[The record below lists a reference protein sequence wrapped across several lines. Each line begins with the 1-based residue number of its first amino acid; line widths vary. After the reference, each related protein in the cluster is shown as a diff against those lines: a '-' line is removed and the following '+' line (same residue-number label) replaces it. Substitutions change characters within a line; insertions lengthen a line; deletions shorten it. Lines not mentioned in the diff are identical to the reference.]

1 MAMTRRSFT
10 RRGLAALALAGF
22 PCAVQAQAKEFKVGA
37 ALSLSGIFSRDATQ
51 LKEVYDLWA
60 DTVNKAGGIK
70 VKGAG
75 YPVRITYYDDE
86 SSPQKNAQ
94 LVERLATSDKV
105 DLMLG
110 AFGSSVVFAASA

>member
-10 RRGLAALALAGF
+10 RRGLAALALAG
-22 PCAVQAQAKEFKVGA
+22 PAGSWLPRAAGAQGKEFKVGS
-37 ALSLSGIFSRDATQ
+37 ALSLSGSFSRDATQ

-75 YPVRITYYDDE
+75 YPVRIVYYDDE

-94 LVERLATSDKV
+94 LAERLATSDKV

-110 AFGSSVVFAASA
+110 AFGSSI